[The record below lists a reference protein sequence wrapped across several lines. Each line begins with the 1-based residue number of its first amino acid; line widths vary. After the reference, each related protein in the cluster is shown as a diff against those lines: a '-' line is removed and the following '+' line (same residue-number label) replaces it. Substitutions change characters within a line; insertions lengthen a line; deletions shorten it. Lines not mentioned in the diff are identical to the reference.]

1 MGLIYIILVYDVS
14 VERVSK
20 VNKFLKRYLIWI
32 QNSVFEGDIKEST
45 LTSMKKGLM
54 KIIESD
60 DKILIYQLKSDTYI
74 ERIKMGNQDQDINN
88 VIKIP

>member
-20 VNKFLKRYLIWI
+20 VNKFLKRYLILI

-88 VIKIP
+88 VI

>member
-1 MGLIYIILVYDVS
+1 LGLIYIILVYDVS

-88 VIKIP
+88 VI

>member
-14 VERVSK
+14 IERVSK

-88 VIKIP
+88 VI

>member
-88 VIKIP
+88 VI

>member
-32 QNSVFEGDIKEST
+32 QNSVFEGYIKEST

-88 VIKIP
+88 VI

>member
-1 MGLIYIILVYDVS
+1 LGLIYIILVYDVS
-14 VERVSK
+14 IERVSK

-88 VIKIP
+88 VI

>member
-1 MGLIYIILVYDVS
+1 
-14 VERVSK
+14 
-20 VNKFLKRYLIWI
+20 
-32 QNSVFEGDIKEST
+32 
-45 LTSMKKGLM
+45 M

-88 VIKIP
+88 VI

>member
-14 VERVSK
+14 VERISK

-88 VIKIP
+88 VI

>member
-1 MGLIYIILVYDVS
+1 MGLIYIILVYEVS

-88 VIKIP
+88 VI